1 MKNNQTYQ
9 KILDFIHKDSNFK
22 NNLFRS
28 IFHSNVLYILLN
40 IVEKIIKPKILFI
53 SIILSL
59 IIYYS
64 VLYISI
70 LNGFSARSEILIYL
84 ISALFIF
91 LSLIRLVKIKSGS
104 Y

>member
-28 IFHSNVLYILLN
+28 IFHSSFLDFLLN
-40 IVEKIIKPKILFI
+40 IVEKIIKPKVLFI

-59 IIYYS
+59 IIYYP
-64 VLYISI
+64 VLYISM
-70 LNGFSARSEILIYL
+70 LNGFSVRSEILIYL
-84 ISALFIF
+84 ISTLFIF
-91 LSLIRLVKIKSGS
+91 LSLIRLVKNKIR
-104 Y
+104 

>member
-1 MKNNQTYQ
+1 MQNNQTYQ

-28 IFHSNVLYILLN
+28 IFHSSILDFL
-40 IVEKIIKPKILFI
+40 
-53 SIILSL
+53 L

-70 LNGFSARSEILIYL
+70 FNGFSVRSEILIYL
-84 ISALFIF
+84 ISTLFIF
-91 LSLIRLVKIKSGS
+91 LSIIRLVKNKIR
-104 Y
+104 

>member
-9 KILDFIHKDSNFK
+9 KILDFIHKDSNLK

-28 IFHSNVLYILLN
+28 IFHSSVLDFLLN
-40 IVEKIIKPKILFI
+40 IVEKIIKPKVLFI

-70 LNGFSARSEILIYL
+70 LNEFSVRSEILIYL

-91 LSLIRLVKIKSGS
+91 LSLIRLVKNKIR
-104 Y
+104 

>member
-28 IFHSNVLYILLN
+28 IFHSSVLDFLLN
-40 IVEKIIKPKILFI
+40 IVEKIIKPKVLFI

-59 IIYYS
+59 IIYYP
-64 VLYISI
+64 VLYISMLI
-70 LNGFSARSEILIYL
+70 LCKIRDFDIFNINI
-84 ISALFIF
+84 IHLFI
-91 LSLIRLVKIKSGS
+91 SYKISQK
-104 Y
+104 

>member
-22 NNLFRS
+22 NNLFRN
-28 IFHSNVLYILLN
+28 IFHSSVLDFLLN
-40 IVEKIIKPKILFI
+40 IVEKIIKPKVLFI

-64 VLYISI
+64 VLCISI
-70 LNGFSARSEILIYL
+70 FNGFSVRSEILIYL
-84 ISALFIF
+84 ISTLFIF
-91 LSLIRLVKIKSGS
+91 LFLIRLVKNKIR
-104 Y
+104 

>member
-1 MKNNQTYQ
+1 MKNNQTYR

-22 NNLFRS
+22 NNLFRN
-28 IFHSNVLYILLN
+28 IFHSSVLDFLLN
-40 IVEKIIKPKILFI
+40 IVEKIIKPKVLFI

-70 LNGFSARSEILIYL
+70 LNRFSVRSEILIYL
-84 ISALFIF
+84 ISTLFIF
-91 LSLIRLVKIKSGS
+91 LSLIRLVKNKIR
-104 Y
+104 